1 MPTSSDTRDVHGA
14 CALFADRAT
23 LEQAIHALEI
33 DGFDRATISV
43 VGEEPGAA
51 APSKIGSELISIVS
65 ALAGGAIAA
74 ALGGAMASGVQAAT
88 VLDASAQ
95 SAEKPA
101 TTDEIGGIILAVA
114 TTERPAAEAARQIM
128 EDAGGAHARL
138 VR

>member
-1 MPTSSDTRDVHGA
+1 MPASSDIRDVHGA
-14 CALFADRAT
+14 CALFADRT
-23 LEQAIHALEI
+23 VLEQAIHALEI
-33 DGFDRATISV
+33 DGFDRAAISV
-43 VGEEPGAA
+43 VGEEETAEPN
-51 APSKIGSELISIVS
+51 KLGSELISIVS

-95 SAEKPA
+95 DVEKAA
-101 TTDEIGGIILAVA
+101 TTDDIGGIILAVA
-114 TTERPAAEAARQIM
+114 TSDRAAAEAARQIM